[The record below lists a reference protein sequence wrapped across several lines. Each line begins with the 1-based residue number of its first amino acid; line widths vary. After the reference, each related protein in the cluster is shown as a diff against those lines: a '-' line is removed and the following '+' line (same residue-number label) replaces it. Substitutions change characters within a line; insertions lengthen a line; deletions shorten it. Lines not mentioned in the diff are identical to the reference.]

1 MMPLP
6 PLSLYIHIPWCIK
19 KCPYCDFNS
28 HAVKADTPEAA
39 YIDTLLDD
47 LTEDIQRYA
56 VTRPLH
62 SIFIGGGTPSL
73 FAPESFDRLLRGIEQ
88 RIHLKTD
95 LEILRAQKNYQR
107 VVD

>member
-1 MMPLP
+1 MPLP

-28 HAVKADTPEAA
+28 HAVKSDTPEAA
-39 YIDTLLDD
+39 YIDALLND

-56 VTRPLH
+56 VTRPIS

-73 FAPESFDRLLRGIEQ
+73 FSPESLSTI
-88 RIHLKTD
+88 
-95 LEILRAQKNYQR
+95 
-107 VVD
+107 